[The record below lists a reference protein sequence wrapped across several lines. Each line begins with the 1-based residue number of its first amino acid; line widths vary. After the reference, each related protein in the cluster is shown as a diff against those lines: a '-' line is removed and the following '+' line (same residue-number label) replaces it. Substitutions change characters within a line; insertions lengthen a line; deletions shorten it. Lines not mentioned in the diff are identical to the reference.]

1 MSRGR
6 SFWRRFGL
14 AAAAVIAGNALYL
27 GLQRFLPANASHQP
41 FRFDLGLV
49 ADFWLCLV
57 LYNLFAFLYDRSRH

>member
-1 MSRGR
+1 MTGSRP
-6 SFWRRFGL
+6 FWRRFGV

-27 GLQRFLPANASHQP
+27 GLQRFLPAGARHQP

-57 LYNLFAFLYDRSRH
+57 LYNLFSLLLGRSRH